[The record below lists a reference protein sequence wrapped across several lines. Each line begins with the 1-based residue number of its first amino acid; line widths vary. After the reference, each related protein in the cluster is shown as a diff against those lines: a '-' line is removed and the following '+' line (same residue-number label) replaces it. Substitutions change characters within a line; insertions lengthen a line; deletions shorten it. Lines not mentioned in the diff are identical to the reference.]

1 MATPSKP
8 IILKITDAG
17 KRGALNTTGDAVNL
31 SVNLTHVAIGS
42 GRYTPTGK
50 ETKIKTLIAKIATAS
65 GEVDAS
71 NTLQFSATIYAD
83 KITPVYEL
91 GLLTEDGTLFAIA
104 AAINEPLFTLYPNV
118 TFVVAFGLA
127 LNEASADKVTVTI
140 NPNASL
146 MPTIM
151 QNHLAAPNPHPQY
164 LGLEH
169 LDVTKDPHPQ
179 YLDFKRFQLLLEVLI
194 PMGYLHHTHS
204 TANPKPDFDK
214 LLGIETA
221 WRRLTGKIIVATDP
235 ADPFI
240 KDVGLTI
247 GQKGM
252 TSDAGVNRP
261 HTYPLYTTN
270 VFERYNPDDV
280 IETVWQVSANKT
292 AVDEGAA
299 IRFTVTASNVPD
311 GQILKW
317 TVKEGALNSASNDV
331 TAPDATK
338 SGSVILKNGS
348 AIIDYTTTPDD
359 NIAEAQKHVRLTVG
373 APANL
378 SMNVP
383 IMDAG
388 RTEKFIHI
396 TSSTLNGIVLDEYF
410 KQHSGAYPVS
420 TDKVRFIINEGVD
433 VVAADTTQPAIL
445 DGAKWPVGSQITVEN
460 RGRILGRGGAG
471 GRAAEWI
478 SGAGIV
484 KNNWTDTTRLT
495 VPQDGEDGGTAIK
508 GKMIVENYGT
518 IAGGGGGGGGGG
530 VVIFNAPSEFS
541 PDGVFETIGGAG
553 AGGGAPYG
561 RRAPNGNTIESFYQ
575 YHAES
580 GYTPFDYTKEPQPM
594 YMTQTNRITG
604 VTSFISWYSPAHK
617 WIEKTIPFKDP
628 AFQLNSPVFFLPNY
642 HSDGLHYNLISYVS
656 ETAAVDKTRPS
667 IVYQNI
673 RMYHHYSVTLKQSSN
688 GGSTVGG
695 AYGYGGMAADGTNT
709 DGELVM
715 PNYFESL
722 DVSLHHGGAGGDLGV
737 SGGNGVNSQKTTLKK
752 LKGRF
757 NTVYQKVYAVPPA
770 NGGQAGLV
778 KEGSV
783 TINNLAGGS
792 TKGR

>member
-91 GLLTEDGTLFAIA
+91 GLLSEDGTLFAIA

-179 YLDFKRFQLLLEVLI
+179 YLDFRRFQLLLEVLI

-204 TANPKPDFDK
+204 TANPKPDFDE

-235 ADPFI
+235 DDPFI

-292 AVDEGAA
+292 VIDEGAA
-299 IRFTVTASNVPD
+299 IRFTLTASNVPD

-359 NIAEAQKHVRLTVG
+359 NIAEAQKHVRLTVA

-420 TDKVRFIINEGVD
+420 TDKVRFIINPYVD
-433 VVAADTTQPAIL
+433 VIGFDSASPAI
-445 DGAKWPVGSQITVEN
+445 DAGKNWPAGSEIIVEN
-460 RGRILGRGGAG
+460 RGRILGHGGSGGNTARFSQHRESGLNNTTNPFISPKNNSQFMYDLTKPAGAG
-471 GRAAEWI
+471 G
-478 SGAGIV
+478 
-484 KNNWTDTTRLT
+484 
-495 VPQDGEDGGTAIK
+495 DGGTAIRGNIK
-508 GKMIVENYGT
+508 VENYGL
-518 IAGGGGGGGGGG
+518 IAGGGGGVYYAKSDTGYGIEVTTGMGKIPMFIGGGGG
-530 VVIFNAPSEFS
+530 S
-541 PDGVFETIGGAG
+541 
-553 AGGGAPYG
+553 GGGAPLGKRY
-561 RRAPNGNTIESFYQ
+561 PNLHSLDEFYE
-575 YHAES
+575 HFN
-580 GYTPFDYTKEPQPM
+580 P
-594 YMTQTNRITG
+594 TG
-604 VTSFISWYSPAHK
+604 A
-617 WIEKTIPFKDP
+617 TIPEPTDGNYITHVRTNNGKLSTYSIAGANAGSRGEYP
-628 AFQLNSPVFFLPNY
+628 LPTVTTSIADESMFSAPRWVDEAKGFY
-642 HSDGLHYNLISYVS
+642 YWQDDS
-656 ETAAVDKTRPS
+656 EGV
-667 IVYQNI
+667 
-673 RMYHHYSVTLKQSSN
+673 LKQSLN
-688 GGSTVGG
+688 ATIDTAGS
-695 AYGYGGMAADGTNT
+695 YGYQPAD
-709 DGELVM
+709 
-715 PNYFESL
+715 NYRMSGIPP
-722 DVSLHHGGAGGDLGV
+722 DINKIPVNSIQQNHGGAGGAIGENGGDGV
-737 SGGNGVNSQKTTLKK
+737 MNNFYDFYGQVPENDVVKK
-752 LKGRF
+752 LLPAKGGR
-757 NTVYQKVYAVPPA
+757 
-770 NGGQAGLV
+770 AGLV
-778 KEGSV
+778 KEGNVIITNHS
-783 TINNLAGGS
+783 GGV